1 MDRLTRHLQSM
12 NRRVVVS
19 GGIYGVFC
27 LLAVLFGVAG
37 TTMQEHNL
45 IVLFVPLIGAFMVLP
60 RETLPRPWPR
70 VEDGEAADRLEM
82 LRNDLMHVRTRAT
95 YMRFFYLGI
104 AFLLIYVLPK
114 LGI

>member
-12 NRRVVVS
+12 NRRVVAS
-19 GGIYGVFC
+19 GVVYAVFC
-27 LLAVLFGVAG
+27 LMAVLYGVAG
-37 TTMQEHNL
+37 TTMQEQNMIL
-45 IVLFVPLIGAFMVLP
+45 LFAPLIGAFMILP
-60 RETLPRPWPR
+60 RETVPRPWPR

-82 LRNDLMHVRTRAT
+82 LRNDLIHVRTRAT

-104 AFLLIYVLPK
+104 AFLLIVVLPK